1 MNFAQICARLCPTHE
16 LLGPPKDI
24 NTLWN
29 LWAVASHF
37 KAKRR
42 VSSKVNKIS
51 DKEYFYF
58 SFTLFLDFNCWQDLI
73 VGTDHFSNVLESFSH
88 VAELCF

>member
-16 LLGPPKDI
+16 PLGPPKDI
-24 NTLWN
+24 NALWY
-29 LWAVASHF
+29 LWAAVFHL

-51 DKEYFYF
+51 DRSISILVLLYFW
-58 SFTLFLDFNCWQDLI
+58 TLI
-73 VGTDHFSNVLESFSH
+73 TGKI
-88 VAELCF
+88 

>member
-1 MNFAQICARLCPTHE
+1 MFHL
-16 LLGPPKDI
+16 
-24 NTLWN
+24 
-29 LWAVASHF
+29 

-58 SFTLFLDFNCWQDLI
+58 SFTLFLDFNYWQDLI
-73 VGTDHFSNVLESFSH
+73 VDTDHFSNVLKSFHIWNCTSKYQIS
-88 VAELCF
+88 VPPDILM